1 MNQAR
6 KPVAVVVGATSKWQ
20 SDGRTTRLAHGRA
33 IDDSDIPV
41 GMRWGVGGA
50 IAQKFAKEGFLVVL
64 TTRRAANASALEKA
78 IVEQGGEPMI
88 VELDLV
94 SRESISRAFAAIR
107 QQAGDPD
114 VLVYNA
120 GYLEGRDLPPDKELL
135 EHVPIEIFETAQH
148 IASRGPFLV
157 AQEVLPGM
165 RKRGAGSFLISN
177 NQFSLRGRKRL
188 TGQSLYYPRV
198 MMRTLAQ
205 VLTEEYSE
213 HGVHVANV
221 IIDGLID
228 SPGTRALPRAQQH
241 PEAVMNPMK
250 IAEAFYYLHTQ
261 DRSCWT
267 HELQLTP
274 YSTKPSVWRGRQLEK
289 GVGSFL
295 GIPIGLALS
304 TAAGLRVFVPLL
316 LTGLA
321 ARLGYLSLTPSMTW
335 IGSDAALVA
344 FATATVLEV
353 GAYYVPWL
361 DNVLDTVG
369 TPAALTAGVITTA
382 AGTPAPWPPAR
393 CAPPAVSP

>member
-1 MNQAR
+1 MSSAD

-20 SDGRTTRLAHGRA
+20 ADGRNTRLAHGKA
-33 IDDSDIPV
+33 LDDSHFPV
-41 GMRWGVGGA
+41 GIRWGIGGA
-50 IAQKFAKEGFLVVL
+50 IALKFAQEGFRVVL
-64 TTRRAANASALEKA
+64 TTRQAANAAAMQKA
-78 IVEQGGEPMI
+78 IVEQGGESLI

-94 SRESISRAFAAIR
+94 SHDSIAGAFATIR
-107 QQAGDPD
+107 AQAGDPD

-135 EHVPIEIFETAQH
+135 EHVPLGIFETAQH

-157 AQEVLPGM
+157 AQEVLPAM
-165 RKRGAGSFLISN
+165 RQRGAGSFLISN

-221 IIDGLID
+221 VIDGLID

-241 PEAVMNPMK
+241 PEIVMNPVK

-274 YSTKPSVWRGRQLEK
+274 FSTKPS
-289 GVGSFL
+289 F
-295 GIPIGLALS
+295 
-304 TAAGLRVFVPLL
+304 
-316 LTGLA
+316 
-321 ARLGYLSLTPSMTW
+321 
-335 IGSDAALVA
+335 
-344 FATATVLEV
+344 
-353 GAYYVPWL
+353 
-361 DNVLDTVG
+361 
-369 TPAALTAGVITTA
+369 
-382 AGTPAPWPPAR
+382 
-393 CAPPAVSP
+393 